1 HTAGAARA
9 HDDEIECRGR
19 MDQWCRSHGRNRKR
33 SGCTFHQ
40 MVTDL
45 IWCTV
50 DGGDQGAAVVV
61 MGSWRWLMRD
71 YDGKTAAERIAERR
85 ERLIDAGVELFGERG
100 YAATSIRSV
109 LQQSGL
115 RDRYFGE
122 SFADLDSLLAA
133 VYSRLIDEEISG
145 CAAAIDKT
153 NGGSEGARAMI
164 DTITRSFEKSP
175 GKARIK
181 SREVLSGGP
190 VAREQRQAGLRRLA
204 ELVADLLPPSTALN
218 RSDVLLLGLSIVAAA
233 DELLMTWMDSAEGLT
248 RDRVVDVVMLL

>member
-1 HTAGAARA
+1 
-9 HDDEIECRGR
+9 
-19 MDQWCRSHGRNRKR
+19 
-33 SGCTFHQ
+33 
-40 MVTDL
+40 
-45 IWCTV
+45 
-50 DGGDQGAAVVV
+50 
-61 MGSWRWLMRD
+61 MRD

-100 YAATSIRSV
+100 YAATSIRAV

-133 VYSRLIDEEISG
+133 AYSRLIDEEISG

-164 DTITRSFEKSP
+164 DTITRSFEKNP

-181 SREVLSGGP
+181 SREILSGGP
-190 VAREQRQAGLRRLA
+190 VAREQRHAGLRRLA
-204 ELVADLLPPSTALN
+204 QLVADLLPPSRALN
-218 RSDVLLLGLSIVAAA
+218 SGDALLLGLGIVAAA
-233 DELLMTWMDSAEGLT
+233 DEFLMTWMDGAEGLT
-248 RDRVVDVVMLL
+248 RDRVVDTVTLLFDATAHHISST

>member
-1 HTAGAARA
+1 
-9 HDDEIECRGR
+9 
-19 MDQWCRSHGRNRKR
+19 
-33 SGCTFHQ
+33 
-40 MVTDL
+40 
-45 IWCTV
+45 
-50 DGGDQGAAVVV
+50 
-61 MGSWRWLMRD
+61 MRD
-71 YDGKTAAERIAERR
+71 YNGKTAAERIAQRR

-100 YAATSIRSV
+100 YAATSIRAV
-109 LQQSGL
+109 LQQAGL

-122 SFADLDSLLAA
+122 SFADLDALLAA

-164 DTITRSFEKSP
+164 DTITRSFAKNP

-190 VAREQRQAGLRRLA
+190 VAREQRHAGLRRLA

-218 RSDVLLLGLSIVAAA
+218 RSEVLLLGLSIVAAA
-233 DELLMTWMDSAEGLT
+233 DELLMTWMEGAEGLT
-248 RDRVVDVVMLL
+248 RKDVVDLVMLLFDAIANHISTI

>member
-1 HTAGAARA
+1 
-9 HDDEIECRGR
+9 
-19 MDQWCRSHGRNRKR
+19 
-33 SGCTFHQ
+33 
-40 MVTDL
+40 
-45 IWCTV
+45 
-50 DGGDQGAAVVV
+50 
-61 MGSWRWLMRD
+61 MRD

-85 ERLIDAGVELFGERG
+85 ERLIDAGVELFGDRG
-100 YAATSIRSV
+100 YAATSIRAV

-153 NGGSEGARAMI
+153 SGGSEGARAMI
-164 DTITRSFEKSP
+164 DTITRSFEKNP

-190 VAREQRQAGLRRLA
+190 AAREQRRAGLRRLA
-204 ELVADLLPPSTALN
+204 QLVADLLPSSTTLK
-218 RSDVLLLGLSIVAAA
+218 RSDLLLLGLGIVAAA
-233 DELLMTWMDSAEGLT
+233 DELLMTWIDDPEGLT
-248 RDRVVDVVMLL
+248 RDRVVDVVMLMFDATAHQISST

>member
-133 VYSRLIDEEISG
+133 
-145 CAAAIDKT
+145 
-153 NGGSEGARAMI
+153 
-164 DTITRSFEKSP
+164 
-175 GKARIK
+175 
-181 SREVLSGGP
+181 
-190 VAREQRQAGLRRLA
+190 
-204 ELVADLLPPSTALN
+204 DLLPPSTALN

-248 RDRVVDVVMLL
+248 RDRVVDVVMLLFDATAHHISST

>member
-1 HTAGAARA
+1 
-9 HDDEIECRGR
+9 
-19 MDQWCRSHGRNRKR
+19 
-33 SGCTFHQ
+33 

-45 IWCTV
+45 TWCTV
-50 DGGDQGAAVVV
+50 DGGDRRAAVIV
-61 MGSWRWLMRD
+61 MRSKRGLMRD
-71 YDGKTAAERIAERR
+71 YNGKTAAERIAQRR

-100 YAATSIRSV
+100 YAATSIRAV
-109 LQQSGL
+109 LRQSGL

-164 DTITRSFEKSP
+164 DTITRSFEKNP

-181 SREVLSGGP
+181 SREILSGGP
-190 VAREQRQAGLRRLA
+190 VAREQRHAGLRRLA
-204 ELVADLLPPSTALN
+204 QLVADLLPPSRALN
-218 RSDVLLLGLSIVAAA
+218 SGDALLLGLGIVAAA
-233 DELLMTWMDSAEGLT
+233 DEFLMTWMDGAEGLT
-248 RDRVVDVVMLL
+248 RDRVVDTVTLLFDATAHHISST

>member
-1 HTAGAARA
+1 
-9 HDDEIECRGR
+9 
-19 MDQWCRSHGRNRKR
+19 
-33 SGCTFHQ
+33 
-40 MVTDL
+40 
-45 IWCTV
+45 
-50 DGGDQGAAVVV
+50 
-61 MGSWRWLMRD
+61 MRD

-164 DTITRSFEKSP
+164 DTITRSFEKNP

-190 VAREQRQAGLRRLA
+190 VAREQRRRGASPTRPAGRR
-204 ELVADLLPPSTALN
+204 PPAP
-218 RSDVLLLGLSIVAAA
+218 
-233 DELLMTWMDSAEGLT
+233 EYSAEPKRCTPAWSQYRG
-248 RDRVVDVVMLL
+248 RRR

>member
-1 HTAGAARA
+1 
-9 HDDEIECRGR
+9 
-19 MDQWCRSHGRNRKR
+19 
-33 SGCTFHQ
+33 
-40 MVTDL
+40 
-45 IWCTV
+45 
-50 DGGDQGAAVVV
+50 
-61 MGSWRWLMRD
+61 MRD
-71 YDGKTAAERIAERR
+71 YDGKTAAERVAERR

-164 DTITRSFEKSP
+164 DTITRSYEKNHRT
-175 GKARIK
+175 ARIK

-190 VAREQRQAGLRRLA
+190 VAHEQRRAGLRRLA
-204 ELVADLLPPSTALN
+204 QLVADLLPPSTALN

-233 DELLMTWMDSAEGLT
+233 DELLMTWMDGAEGLT
-248 RDRVVDVVMLL
+248 RDRVIDVVTLMFDATAHHISST

>member
-1 HTAGAARA
+1 
-9 HDDEIECRGR
+9 
-19 MDQWCRSHGRNRKR
+19 
-33 SGCTFHQ
+33 
-40 MVTDL
+40 V
-45 IWCTV
+45 
-50 DGGDQGAAVVV
+50 
-61 MGSWRWLMRD
+61 RD
-71 YDGKTAAERIAERR
+71 YDGKTAAERVAERR

-153 NGGSEGARAMI
+153 GGGSEGARAMI
-164 DTITRSFEKSP
+164 DTITRSYEKNP

-181 SREVLSGGP
+181 SREILSGGP
-190 VAREQRQAGLRRLA
+190 VAREQRHTGLRRLA
-204 ELVADLLPPSTALN
+204 QLVADLLPPSPSLN
-218 RSDVLLLGLSIVAAA
+218 RSDVLLLGLGIVAAA

-248 RDRVVDVVMLL
+248 RDRVVDVVMLLYDATAHHISST

>member
-1 HTAGAARA
+1 VR
-9 HDDEIECRGR
+9 
-19 MDQWCRSHGRNRKR
+19 
-33 SGCTFHQ
+33 
-40 MVTDL
+40 
-45 IWCTV
+45 TV
-50 DGGDQGAAVVV
+50 
-61 MGSWRWLMRD
+61 LP
-71 YDGKTAAERIAERR
+71 GKTAAERVAERR

-100 YAATSIRSV
+100 YAAASIRSV

-145 CAAAIDKT
+145 CAAAIYKT
-153 NGGSEGARAMI
+153 SGGSESARAMI
-164 DTITRSFEKSP
+164 DTITRSFEKNP

-190 VAREQRQAGLRRLA
+190 VAREQRRAGLRRLA
-204 ELVADLLPPSTALN
+204 QLVADLLPASTALN

-233 DELLMTWMDSAEGLT
+233 DELLLTWMDSAEGLT
-248 RDRVVDVVMLL
+248 RDRVVDVVTLLFDATAHHISST

>member
-1 HTAGAARA
+1 
-9 HDDEIECRGR
+9 
-19 MDQWCRSHGRNRKR
+19 
-33 SGCTFHQ
+33 
-40 MVTDL
+40 
-45 IWCTV
+45 
-50 DGGDQGAAVVV
+50 
-61 MGSWRWLMRD
+61 MRD

-85 ERLIDAGVELFGERG
+85 ERLIDAGVELFGDRG
-100 YAATSIRSV
+100 YAATSIRAV

-153 NGGSEGARAMI
+153 SGGSEGARAMI
-164 DTITRSFEKSP
+164 DTITRSFEKNP

-190 VAREQRQAGLRRLA
+190 VAHEQRHAGLRRLA
-204 ELVADLLPPSTALN
+204 QLVADLLPPSTGLN
-218 RSDVLLLGLSIVAAA
+218 SSDALLLGLSIVAAA
-233 DELLMTWMDSAEGLT
+233 DELLMTWIDGAEGLT
-248 RDRVVDVVMLL
+248 RDRVVDMVTLLFDATAHHISST

>member
-1 HTAGAARA
+1 
-9 HDDEIECRGR
+9 
-19 MDQWCRSHGRNRKR
+19 
-33 SGCTFHQ
+33 
-40 MVTDL
+40 
-45 IWCTV
+45 
-50 DGGDQGAAVVV
+50 
-61 MGSWRWLMRD
+61 MRD

-122 SFADLDSLLAA
+122 SFPDLDSLLAA
-133 VYSRLIDEEISG
+133 VYSRLIDDEISG

-164 DTITRSFEKSP
+164 DTITRSYEKNP

-190 VAREQRQAGLRRLA
+190 VAREQRHAGLRRLA
-204 ELVADLLPPSTALN
+204 QLVVDLLPSSTALN
-218 RSDVLLLGLSIVAAA
+218 RADALLLGLGIVAAA
-233 DELLMTWMDSAEGLT
+233 DELLMTWMDSAVGLT
-248 RDRVVDVVMLL
+248 RDRVVDVVMLMFDATAHHISST

>member
-1 HTAGAARA
+1 
-9 HDDEIECRGR
+9 
-19 MDQWCRSHGRNRKR
+19 
-33 SGCTFHQ
+33 
-40 MVTDL
+40 
-45 IWCTV
+45 
-50 DGGDQGAAVVV
+50 
-61 MGSWRWLMRD
+61 MRD

-85 ERLIDAGVELFGERG
+85 ERLIDAGVELFGDRG

-153 NGGSEGARAMI
+153 SGGSEGARAMI
-164 DTITRSFEKSP
+164 DTITRSFEKNP

-190 VAREQRQAGLRRLA
+190 VAREQRRAGLRRLA
-204 ELVADLLPPSTALN
+204 QLVADLLPSSTTLKQ
-218 RSDVLLLGLSIVAAA
+218 SDVLLLGLSIVAAA
-233 DELLMTWMDSAEGLT
+233 DELLMTWIESPGGLT
-248 RDRVVDVVMLL
+248 RDRVVDVVTLLFDATAHHMSAT

>member
-1 HTAGAARA
+1 MLVPSMEAAEGVA
-9 HDDEIECRGR
+9 H
-19 MDQWCRSHGRNRKR
+19 
-33 SGCTFHQ
+33 
-40 MVTDL
+40 
-45 IWCTV
+45 
-50 DGGDQGAAVVV
+50 VVL
-61 MGSWRWLMRD
+61 GSRRWLVRD

-85 ERLIDAGVELFGERG
+85 ERLINAGVELFGDRG
-100 YAATSIRSV
+100 YAATSIRAV

-164 DTITRSFEKSP
+164 DTITRSFEDNP

-181 SREVLSGGP
+181 SREILGGGP
-190 VAREQRQAGLRRLA
+190 VAREQRRAGLRRLA
-204 ELVADLLPPSTALN
+204 ELVADLLPPSTALSS
-218 RSDVLLLGLSIVAAA
+218 SDVLLLALSNVAAA
-233 DELLMTWMDSAEGLT
+233 DELLMTWMDGAKGLT
-248 RDRVVDVVMLL
+248 RERVVDVVMLLFDATAHRISSI

>member
-1 HTAGAARA
+1 
-9 HDDEIECRGR
+9 
-19 MDQWCRSHGRNRKR
+19 
-33 SGCTFHQ
+33 

-45 IWCTV
+45 TWWYGRRGRPRGRPCRDGFKEVTV
-50 DGGDQGAAVVV
+50 
-61 MGSWRWLMRD
+61 RD
-71 YDGKTAAERIAERR
+71 YDGKTAVERVAERR

-133 VYSRLIDEEISG
+133 VYSRLIDEEVSG

-164 DTITRSFEKSP
+164 DTITRSFEKDP

-190 VAREQRQAGLRRLA
+190 VAREQRRAGLRRLA
-204 ELVADLLPPSTALN
+204 QLVGDLLPSSTTLKQ
-218 RSDVLLLGLSIVAAA
+218 SDVLLLGLGIVAAA
-233 DELLMTWMDSAEGLT
+233 DELLMTWMDSPAGMT
-248 RDRVVDVVMLL
+248 RDRVVDVVMLLFDATAHHISST

>member
-1 HTAGAARA
+1 
-9 HDDEIECRGR
+9 
-19 MDQWCRSHGRNRKR
+19 
-33 SGCTFHQ
+33 

-45 IWCTV
+45 TWCTV
-50 DGGDQGAAVVV
+50 DGGDRRAAVIV
-61 MGSWRWLMRD
+61 MRSRRGLMRD
-71 YDGKTAAERIAERR
+71 YNGKTAAERIAQRR

-100 YAATSIRSV
+100 YAATSIRAV

-164 DTITRSFEKSP
+164 DTITRSFEKNP

-181 SREVLSGGP
+181 SREILSGGP
-190 VAREQRQAGLRRLA
+190 VAREQRHAGLRRLA
-204 ELVADLLPPSTALN
+204 QLVADLLPPSRALN
-218 RSDVLLLGLSIVAAA
+218 SGDALLLGLGIVAAA
-233 DELLMTWMDSAEGLT
+233 DEFLMTWMDGAAGLT
-248 RDRVVDVVMLL
+248 RDRVVDTVTLLFDATAHHISST

>member
-1 HTAGAARA
+1 MQAAK
-9 HDDEIECRGR
+9 
-19 MDQWCRSHGRNRKR
+19 WSPPFVVRSR
-33 SGCTFHQ
+33 S
-40 MVTDL
+40 
-45 IWCTV
+45 
-50 DGGDQGAAVVV
+50 
-61 MGSWRWLMRD
+61 WLMRD

-115 RDRYFGE
+115 RDRYFAE
-122 SFADLDSLLAA
+122 NFVDLDSLLAA

-153 NGGSEGARAMI
+153 GGGSEGARAMI
-164 DTITRSFEKSP
+164 DTITRSFEKYP

-190 VAREQRQAGLRRLA
+190 VARKQRRAGLRRLA
-204 ELVADLLPPSTALN
+204 QLVADLLPPSTALN
-218 RSDVLLLGLSIVAAA
+218 RNDVLLLAFGIVAAS
-233 DELLMTWMDSAEGLT
+233 DELLMTWMDGAEGLT
-248 RDRVVDVVMLL
+248 RDRVIDVAMLMFDAVARHISST